1 MKLHLVV
8 AELLHRPKRTMAA
21 VLSLAL
27 GVAIFLSLQAYS
39 DGYRQA
45 ARAPLEQI
53 GADLVAQREGD
64 RPESFDGL
72 VFPHSTAPMSADE
85 VRRIATLNGV
95 QQIAPALLFWSFQ
108 NDDLVVALGVD
119 PTVPIGPARLAAGIT
134 DGRFVE
140 PADTGKAVLDAS
152 FAADRRLGVGD
163 RVDLADDDFEVVGLV
178 DTSQAGQVANANVYL
193 PLADAQRLVAG
204 PGGVKTTRTILPD
217 DVNIAFVQ
225 VDPAVGSAVAEAVT
239 TALGA
244 GALVTTPQ
252 SFDGVLGQTFST
264 VDRFGRLIG
273 LVALLVAALGLFR
286 SVQSNLLE
294 RRRDLAVLRAVGWTR
309 RSMGAQFVAESIA
322 LTLVG
327 LIAGIGLALGVGA
340 ALSQTQVTVP
350 VPWDLSPTPHF
361 AADGAKDLA
370 VRVSL
375 DASLG
380 PGPVLVV
387 ITVAMIV
394 AVGCGLVA
402 TRRAARIKP
411 AEAWRVD

>member
-8 AELLHRPKRTMAA
+8 AELLHRPKRTVAA

-39 DGYRQA
+39 SGYRQA

-64 RPESFDGL
+64 RPESFDGV

-85 VRRIATLNGV
+85 VRRIQTLNGV
-95 QQIAPALLFWSFQ
+95 QQVAPALLFWSFQ
-108 NDDLVVALGVD
+108 NDDLIVALGVD
-119 PTVPIGPARLAAGIT
+119 PTVPIGPARLATGIT
-134 DGRFVE
+134 EGRFLE
-140 PADTGKAVLDAS
+140 SADTGKAVLDAS
-152 FAADRRLGVGD
+152 FAAGRGLVVGD
-163 RVDLADDDFEVVGLV
+163 RVDLAGDEFDVVGLV
-178 DTSQAGQVANANVYL
+178 DTSQAGQVANANLYL
-193 PLADAQRLVAG
+193 PLADAQGIVSG
-204 PGGVKTTRTILPD
+204 PDGVTSTRTVLPD
-217 DVNIAFVQ
+217 DVNIAFVK
-225 VDPAVGSAVAEAVT
+225 VDPAVGPAVAEAVST
-239 TALGA
+239 QLGT
-244 GALVTTPQ
+244 GAIVTTPQ
-252 SFDGVLGQTFST
+252 SFDGVLGQTFSM
-264 VDRFGRLIG
+264 VDRFGQLIG

-309 RSMGAQFVAESIA
+309 RSLGMQFIAESIV
-322 LTLVG
+322 LTMIG
-327 LIAGIGLALGVGA
+327 LIAGIGIALGAGA
-340 ALSQTQVTVP
+340 ALSRTQVTVP

-361 AADGAKDLA
+361 VAGGAKDLG

-380 PGPVLVV
+380 AWPLMVV
-387 ITVAMIV
+387 IAVAMIV
-394 AVGCGLVA
+394 AVGCGSAA